1 MPGSIYTSG
10 NPSTCQNKFLKI
22 NKIIG
27 VHQSNKYTK
36 KMVVEIL
43 SIEEEKV
50 EIKKKVMMRK

>member
-1 MPGSIYTSG
+1 
-10 NPSTCQNKFLKI
+10 LKI

-50 EIKKKVMMRK
+50 EVKKKVMMRK